1 MNGSTVVMPHFLEV
15 EVHSIIHSMQNIK
28 KKNNNINLTRRC
40 TFLFQDLFLIFSNY

>member
-15 EVHSIIHSMQNIK
+15 EVHSIIIHSVQNI

-40 TFLFQDLFLIFSNY
+40 TFLSQDLFLIFSNY